1 MSSGEREYGMRVR
14 AAAVAVVLL
23 GLAGGCTGPAA
34 DANTP
39 GSPTVTASQAGADV
53 KADVVAFI
61 IKRGQDQGRQSGAE
75 WITSGIVSAGKSGT
89 EYNIVAEYADGFI
102 AIGIVEQLAYL
113 VGKFDP
119 QATKVTVRS
128 PAGQLMFGGTPPQA
142 SASQ

>member
-1 MSSGEREYGMRVR
+1 MRVR

-23 GLAGGCTGPAA
+23 SLAAGCTGTDADATNTPSPPAA
-34 DANTP
+34 T
-39 GSPTVTASQAGADV
+39 SSQNGTDV

-61 IKRGQDQGRQSGAE
+61 VKRGQDQGRQAGAE
-75 WITSGIVSAGKSGT
+75 WITSGIISVGKQGT
-89 EYNIVAEYADGFI
+89 EYNVVAEYADGFI

-119 QATKVTVRS
+119 EATKVTVKA
-128 PAGQLMFGGTPPQA
+128 PTGQLLFGGRPPAA

>member
-1 MSSGEREYGMRVR
+1 MRVR

-23 GLAGGCTGPAA
+23 GLVAGCSGP
-34 DANTP
+34 DAGAENTP
-39 GSPTVTASQAGADV
+39 GSNTVTASQAGADV
-53 KADVVAFI
+53 KADIVAFI
-61 IKRGQDQGRQSGAE
+61 VKRGQDQGRQAGAE
-75 WITSGIVSAGKSGT
+75 WITTGIVSAAKLGT
-89 EYNIVAEYADGFI
+89 EYNVVAEYADGFI

-128 PAGQLMFGGTPPQA
+128 PAGQLLFGGTPPAA